1 MRRLS
6 PSAASVA
13 AIGTF
18 EGDSMKTHEPE
29 RHALRALASAN
40 FAMGSMSYGVVG
52 ALPSLAAD
60 WRIAPGRAALLM
72 AAFSIA
78 FALGAPMLQMLI
90 GHRRRRGVLIA
101 GLLTTSLATLAGA
114 FAPGFGWLFATRIVA
129 GVGAGAVSPVAT
141 AIGAGLAPAERQGK
155 ALAIVFVGVTLSSV
169 VSAPLSAW
177 VAQALGWRETFGWL
191 AAVALGSAAWIA
203 CTVRD
208 ASRGERMRPGGL
220 LALLA
225 RPATAAGLAVVV
237 LQTGAFF
244 CTYTLILPLLH
255 RRFGASPG
263 DGAFALLVFG
273 VTGVLGNLVAQ
284 RVARRWSAD
293 SLLGAAMGAML
304 VVFTVFGGM
313 AALATAGFAGG
324 ARFAAAL
331 ALLALWALMQDLF
344 YPSQLRRVVGLE
356 PNYRAMALALNS
368 SGIFA
373 GISLGSALGGRV
385 ADTWGVGR
393 LAPASAALTVAALI
407 ALGISRRYVAAPRT
421 SARAAGA
428 PVLR

>member
-1 MRRLS
+1 
-6 PSAASVA
+6 
-13 AIGTF
+13 
-18 EGDSMKTHEPE
+18 MKTHETE

-40 FAMGSMSYGVVG
+40 FATGSMSYGVVG

-78 FALGAPMLQMLI
+78 FALGAPVLQMLI
-90 GHRRRRGVLIA
+90 GHRRRRGMLIA

-114 FAPGFGWLFATRIVA
+114 LAPSFGWLLATRIVA
-129 GVGAGAVSPVAT
+129 GIGAGAVSPVAT
-141 AIGAGLAPAERQGK
+141 AVGAGLAPAERQGK
-155 ALAIVFVGVTLSSV
+155 ALAIVFAGVTLSSV

-177 VAQALGWRETFGWL
+177 IAQALGWRATFGWL

-203 CTVRD
+203 GTVRD
-208 ASRGERMRPGGL
+208 ASRGERMRAGGL
-220 LALLA
+220 VALLA
-225 RPATAAGLAVVV
+225 RPATAAGLSVVV

-244 CTYTLILPLLH
+244 CTYTLILSLLH
-255 RRFGASPG
+255 RRFGASAG
-263 DGAFALLVFG
+263 EGAFALLVFG

-293 SLLGAAMGAML
+293 PLLIAAMLAML
-304 VVFTVFGGM
+304 AVFACL
-313 AALATAGFAGG
+313 AALAATGFGG
-324 ARFAAAL
+324 DARLVAAL
-331 ALLALWALMQDLF
+331 ALLMLWALMQDLF

-356 PNYRAMALALNS
+356 PHCRGMALALNS

-385 ADTWGVGR
+385 ADTWGVGL
-393 LAPASAALTVAALI
+393 LAPTSAALTVAALI
-407 ALGISRRYVAAPRT
+407 ALGISRRYAGEPRASAAA
-421 SARAAGA
+421 SAAACAAACAAGTRAAG
-428 PVLR
+428 